1 MKVILYN
8 KLRNFIMT
16 KEIGRKI
23 LRKIY
28 TGLGLTTVALVFQ
41 ACYGTPQTM
50 GLDVLIRGVVKSKTT
65 HDPIKGIKISVK
77 DMYQYELTDNGGN
90 FQFYVPQDEICI
102 IQLDDIDGIEN
113 GSYSSTKI
121 SVDLSKDKIDLGI
134 IFLDN
139 AE

>member
-1 MKVILYN
+1 MKI
-8 KLRNFIMT
+8 T

-41 ACYGTPQTM
+41 ACYGTPQAM

-65 HDPIKGIKISVK
+65 NKPIKGIKISVK
-77 DMYQYELTDNGGN
+77 DMYQYELTDSAGE
-90 FQFYVPQDEICI
+90 FQFYVPQEEICV
-102 IQLDDIDGIEN
+102 IQLDDIDGTEN
-113 GSYSSTKI
+113 GSYSSTAI
-121 SVDLSKDKIDLGI
+121 SVNLVKDKMDLEDI
-134 IFLDN
+134 LLDD